1 MFIYLI
7 IYIKSDILNC
17 QEYSQSITYDFEKS
31 EKIKI
36 DSITNTFKNQQK
48 KIWLNLLP
56 NFNYDFQNSS
66 FNIGISL
73 NSFAS
78 FYQQKQRN
86 KIELLKLQ
94 TSLESKFES
103 KIDKLELEIDKY
115 YSQFEGLQ
123 NKIEIFQIDHDLF
136 HISKGKYQNS
146 EIPTEKFYE
155 LKRAYLINKNTLKS
169 EFFKLKYIAK
179 KIQQKSKNTTLLDSI
194 IVLKKQFSKYND
206 P

>member
-7 IYIKSDILNC
+7 IYIKSDTLNC

-123 NKIEIFQIDHDLF
+123 NKIEIFKIDHDLF

-146 EIPTEKFYE
+146 EIPTEQFYK
-155 LKRAYLINKNTLKS
+155 LKRAYLSKKNTLKS